1 MVKEEEER
9 EIPTAIP
16 IPSEVEKETP
26 RDQIVTKTIN
36 NFFDEG
42 DSVVQAT
49 EVYPEAEVVTE
60 VEASAPP
67 MQSDESENE
76 LSKHILHELINE
88 NMFNIDD
95 IKNTLLNLLKIE
107 FGKLLTIELTDEQID
122 SLKEEVERLKKGEI
136 YGNNNLHL
144 SYKFTLP
151 EKPTLKDELVVH
163 TLSTEMNRLF
173 NKKLWKEHI
182 VIDLAGKI
190 LNNIDCSLSIKDRV
204 SNINP

>member
-1 MVKEEEER
+1 MVKEEEGR
-9 EIPTAIP
+9 EIQTAIP
-16 IPSEVEKETP
+16 VSSEDEKATP
-26 RDQIVTKTIN
+26 RAQIVTKTIN
-36 NFFDEG
+36 NFFDED

-49 EVYPEAEVVTE
+49 EVYPEAEVV
-60 VEASAPP
+60 ASAPP

-95 IKNTLLNLLKIE
+95 IKNTLLNLLKME
-107 FGKLLTIELTDEQID
+107 FGKLLTIELKDEQID
-122 SLKEEVERLKKGEI
+122 YLKEEVERLKKGKI

-151 EKPTLKDELVVH
+151 EKLTLKDELVVH